1 MEVNGQMIPKPIQH
15 GLIFEIPQAAAT
27 ARRIYEDYRENK
39 GTGSTEALT
48 MAGLGT
54 IGALAEQIPTIS
66 EPALLV
72 ESTQEP
78 SKFAKFKE
86 QMTRRLK
93 PEFINA
99 QKTDKDKFLE
109 KNANAENLYKDEIKA
124 FDRAGKPRVLSA
136 DEFAK
141 YKTELEIAQKKAL
154 TTLYDS
160 KVPVEEKNK
169 EGINQAVIKKFVDL
183 TSDEKSKF
191 IKEAKADAKK
201 FVQKSEKFG
210 KERKTPSERRV
221 ESMKKTVDRSI
232 QKSIKK

>member
-1 MEVNGQMIPKPIQH
+1 MLK
-15 GLIFEIPQAAAT
+15 
-27 ARRIYEDYRENK
+27 K
-39 GTGSTEALT
+39 
-48 MAGLGT
+48 
-54 IGALAEQIPTIS
+54 QI
-66 EPALLV
+66 
-72 ESTQEP
+72 
-78 SKFAKFKE
+78 
-86 QMTRRLK
+86 
-93 PEFINA
+93 
-99 QKTDKDKFLE
+99 KT
-109 KNANAENLYKDEIKA
+109 NSENLYKNEIKA

-169 EGINQAVIKKFVDL
+169 EGINQAVMKKFVDL

-191 IKEAKADAKK
+191 IKEVKADAKK
-201 FVQKSEKFG
+201 FVEKSEKFG